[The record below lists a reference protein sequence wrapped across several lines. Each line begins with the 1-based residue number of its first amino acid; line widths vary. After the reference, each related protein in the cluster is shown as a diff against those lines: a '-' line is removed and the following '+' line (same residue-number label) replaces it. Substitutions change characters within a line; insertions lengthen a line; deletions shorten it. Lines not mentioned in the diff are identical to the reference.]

1 MNNCRKINRI
11 NLYLILLILIPFIC
25 LCYRIVYEQYPQI
38 DATVS
43 NFWQHQKSIFLNIF
57 FISIYQFSGV
67 YITAFIVLIALV
79 FLIRSRY
86 WHEAIALAFATLG
99 ILILVDEILKP
110 FFDSRHPP
118 KPRLVEDLSRDSF
131 TSGHAVG
138 NLVLYFYLSFILATR
153 YPKLTKYIY
162 GLATLIVLSIGFSSI
177 YVNVHWTTDIIG
189 GYIFGYFWLLIS
201 LRFLNLLDSNTND

>member
-11 NLYLILLILIPFIC
+11 NLYLILSILIPFIC
-25 LCYRIVYEQYPQI
+25 LCYRIFYEKYPQI
-38 DATVS
+38 DSTVS
-43 NFWQHQKSIFLNIF
+43 NFWQHQRNIFLKIF
-57 FISIYQFSGV
+57 SISIYQFSGV
-67 YITAFIVLIALV
+67 YITAFIVLSALV
-79 FLIRSRY
+79 FLIRGRY

-110 FFDSRHPP
+110 FFDRRRPP

-131 TSGHAVG
+131 PSGHAAG

-162 GLATLIVLSIGFSSI
+162 GLATLIILSIGFSSI
-177 YVNVHWTTDIIG
+177 YVNADWATDIIG
-189 GYIFGYFWLLIS
+189 GYIFGYLWLLIS
-201 LRFLNLLDSNTND
+201 LGFLNLLKSNIN